1 MSEDNMFSPS
11 LDREGMG
18 RVSGT
23 VGVSTP
29 TLPLPFPGEG
39 QVS

>member
-29 TLPLPFPGEG
+29 TLPPPFQREG